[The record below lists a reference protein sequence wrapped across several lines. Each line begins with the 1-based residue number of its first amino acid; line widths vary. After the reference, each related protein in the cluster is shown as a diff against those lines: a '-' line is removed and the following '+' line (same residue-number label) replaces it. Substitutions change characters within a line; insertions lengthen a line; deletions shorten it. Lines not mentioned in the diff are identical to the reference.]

1 MWHLN
6 KMNEV
11 TVCVTDG
18 VLTEG
23 QQNSKCRCS
32 LGLCLCLEYRSSQE
46 KKAQGRA
53 GMAVGSR
60 QGATPRTFPFGPEF
74 SYEGREED

>member
-1 MWHLN
+1 MIKVTFNWDYDKLCLIWYLN

-18 VLTEG
+18 GLTEG

-32 LGLCLCLEYRSSQE
+32 LGLCLCLGYRSS
-46 KKAQGRA
+46 
-53 GMAVGSR
+53 
-60 QGATPRTFPFGPEF
+60 
-74 SYEGREED
+74 